1 MFKIIRLFNYKQKK
15 SFIILVTLITTVSI
29 LEMLNLA
36 IIIPIINSF
45 LGTETNTSNE
55 ENLLTWISKIIQLD
69 DFSNLNFFTFF
80 IIFFSLKTLFSIF
93 VSFKQQDFIYNFIG
107 KTSYNLF
114 ARYLSQDYKKYS
126 LKNSSEL
133 MRNII
138 EETNLL
144 TIYLL
149 SFMQIIL
156 ETIILLGIIIFLLYL
171 LTIPTII
178 VIFFSFIVFFIYY
191 FMIKKNLFIWGH
203 ERQSV
208 EKDRITYLQESF
220 ASIKEINFFNRNTF
234 FLNRFKEKNKK
245 FYEVSSKFFFLNSI
259 PRYIF
264 ELFTVISILILFTYL
279 VLIDSSNEDILKIIA
294 IFLAASFRVV
304 PSIYRIFGSFQNLK
318 YSTPSFNVL
327 YNDLKDL
334 KIKKKINKN
343 SNLKFKKKIIL
354 YIKKFNYRNN
364 NNFNIKDISIEIL
377 KNQKIGIIGKSGS
390 GKSSI
395 IDILTGIISDDK
407 NISLKVDESL
417 IKTERDRFNWQNKIG
432 LIPQGISILNENL
445 RENVLFG
452 LSRKD
457 YSDKEILKVLS
468 ISNLSNLVDRLSDG
482 LDHKINERGINF
494 SGGEIQ
500 RIGIARALLK
510 NPEVL
515 IFDEATNA
523 LDTFTENEIL
533 KDINSLKNKTIIIV
547 SHRMNTL
554 KHCDKI
560 FLIDKGKIKIAS
572 TYNKFN
578 EKY

>member
-1 MFKIIRLFNYKQKK
+1 MFKIIELFNSKQKK
-15 SFIILVTLITTVSI
+15 SVSILIALITTVSI

-45 LGTETNTSNE
+45 LGIETNSEDNFSV
-55 ENLLTWISKIIQLD
+55 LISKIIPIN
-69 DFSNLNFFTFF
+69 DFSNLYFFVFF
-80 IIFFSLKTLFSIF
+80 IIFFILKTLFSIF
-93 VSFKQQDFIYNFIG
+93 VSFKHQDFIYKFIG

-114 ARYLSQDYKKYS
+114 ARYLSQDYEKYS

-138 EETNLL
+138 QEINLF
-144 TIYLL
+144 TTYLL
-149 SFMQIIL
+149 SFVQIIL
-156 ETIILLGIIIFLLYL
+156 EIIILLGIIIFLLYL
-171 LTIPTII
+171 LTIPTTII
-178 VIFFSFIVFFIYY
+178 IFFSVIVFFIYY
-191 FMIKKNLFIWGH
+191 FVVKKNLFIWGE
-203 ERQSV
+203 ERQSI

-234 FLNRFKEKNKK
+234 FLNRFKKKNKK
-245 FYEVSSKFFFLNSI
+245 FYEVNSKFYFLNSI

-264 ELFTVISILILFTYL
+264 ELFTVISILILFAYL
-279 VLIDSSNEDILKIIA
+279 VLIGSSNEDILKIIA

-318 YSTPSFNVL
+318 YSTPSFNTL
-327 YNDLKDL
+327 YDDLIAL
-334 KIKKKINKN
+334 KVKKKINKT
-343 SNLKFKKKIIL
+343 SNLKFKKKITL
-354 YIKKFNYRNN
+354 YIKKFTYRNN
-364 NNFNIKDISIEIL
+364 NNFNIKDISLEIL

-395 IDILTGIISDDK
+395 IDILTGIISDNK
-407 NISLKVDESL
+407 NINLKVDESL
-417 IKTERDRFNWQNKIG
+417 IRTELDRFNWQNKIG
-432 LIPQGISILNENL
+432 LIPQSISILNENL

-452 LSRKD
+452 LRKEN
-457 YSDKEILKVLS
+457 YSDKEILNVLS
-468 ISNLSNLVDRLSDG
+468 ISNLSNLVARLSDG

-515 IFDEATNA
+515 IFDEATSA

-533 KDINSLKNKTIIIV
+533 KDINSLKNKTIIII

-554 KHCDKI
+554 KYCNKI
-560 FLIDKGKIKIAS
+560 YVIDKGKIKRAS
-572 TYNKFN
+572 TYNRIN
-578 EKY
+578 ENY

>member
-1 MFKIIRLFNYKQKK
+1 MFKIVELFNSKQKK
-15 SFIILVTLITTVSI
+15 SVSILIALITTVSI

-36 IIIPIINSF
+36 IIVPIINLF
-45 LGTETNTSNE
+45 LGIENSNE
-55 ENLLTWISKIIQLD
+55 EIFSIWISKIIPLD
-69 DFSNLNFFTFF
+69 DFSKLNFFTFF

-107 KTSYNLF
+107 KISYNLF
-114 ARYLSQDYKKYS
+114 ARYLSQDFKKYS

-138 EETNLL
+138 EEINLL

-156 ETIILLGIIIFLLYL
+156 EIIILLGIIIFLLYL

-178 VIFFSFIVFFIYY
+178 VIFFSIIVFFIYY
-191 FMIKKNLFIWGH
+191 FIVKKNLFIWGND
-203 ERQSV
+203 RQSV
-208 EKDRITYLQESF
+208 EKDRFTYLQESF

-234 FLNRFKEKNKK
+234 FLNRFKKKNKK
-245 FYEVSSKFFFLNSI
+245 FYEVSSKFYFLNLI

-294 IFLAASFRVV
+294 IFIASSFRVV
-304 PSIYRIFGSFQNLK
+304 PSVYRIFGSFQNLK

-334 KIKKKINKN
+334 KVERKINKN

-364 NNFNIKDISIEIL
+364 NNFYIKDISMEIL

-417 IKTERDRFNWQNKIG
+417 IKTEQDRFNWQNKIG

-452 LSRKD
+452 LSRED

-468 ISNLSNLVDRLSDG
+468 ISNLSNLVARLSDG

-515 IFDEATNA
+515 IFDEATSA

>member
-1 MFKIIRLFNYKQKK
+1 MFKIIELFNSKQKK
-15 SFIILVTLITTVSI
+15 SFSILIALVTAVSI

-45 LGTETNTSNE
+45 LGI
-55 ENLLTWISKIIQLD
+55 ENKNDDNFLTWISKIIPLD
-69 DFSNLNFFTFF
+69 NFSTLNFFTFF

-114 ARYLSQDYKKYS
+114 SRYLSQDYKKYS

-133 MRNII
+133 IRNII
-138 EETNLL
+138 EEINLL
-144 TIYLL
+144 TTYLL

-156 ETIILLGIIIFLLYL
+156 EIIILLGVFIFLLYF

-178 VIFFSFIVFFIYY
+178 VIFFSIIVFFTYY
-191 FMIKKNLFIWGH
+191 FMVKKNLFIWGN

-220 ASIKEINFFNRNTF
+220 TSIKEINFFNRNTF
-234 FLNRFKEKNKK
+234 FLNRFKKKNKK
-245 FYEVSSKFFFLNSI
+245 FYEISSKFFFLNSI

-264 ELFTVISILILFTYL
+264 ELFTVISILILFAYL
-279 VLIDSSNEDILKIIA
+279 VLIGSSNDDILKIIA
-294 IFLAASFRVV
+294 IFLTASFRVI

-327 YNDLKDL
+327 YDDLKDL
-334 KIKKKINKN
+334 KVKKKINKT

-354 YIKKFNYRNN
+354 YIKKFTYQNN
-364 NNFNIKDISIEIL
+364 NNFNIKDFSMEIL

-395 IDILTGIISDDK
+395 IDVLTGIISDNK
-407 NISLKVDESL
+407 NISLKVDDSL

-432 LIPQGISILNENL
+432 LIPQGISILNTNL

-452 LSRKD
+452 LSRED
-457 YSDKEILKVLS
+457 YSDKEILEVLS
-468 ISNLSNLVDRLSDG
+468 ISNLSNLVARLSDG

-515 IFDEATNA
+515 IFDEATSA

-533 KDINSLKNKTIIIV
+533 KDINSLKNKTTIIV

-554 KHCDKI
+554 KYCDKI
-560 FLIDKGKIKIAS
+560 FLIDKGRIKIS
-572 TYNKFN
+572 SIYNKFN
-578 EKY
+578 EK